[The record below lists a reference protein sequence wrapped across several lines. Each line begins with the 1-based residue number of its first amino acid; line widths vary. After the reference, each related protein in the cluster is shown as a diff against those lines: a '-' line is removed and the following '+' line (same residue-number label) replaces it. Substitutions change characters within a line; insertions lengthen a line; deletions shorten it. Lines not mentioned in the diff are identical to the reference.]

1 MTLGNLTVQGA
12 LGNIVLVQDFLRAQ
26 STIDPGSRPCPAEN
40 CRLRAF
46 AAQRERALPAV
57 RECECRNNPRV
68 QTLNPTPP
76 PHHSEGGRGLNT
88 TEGGGGGNNPKSTTP
103 QGDEGCFTTHVNN
116 PTTHTAGRGRGKHN
130 RRVRGGN
137 HAGGGAGGR
146 CCTI

>member
-88 TEGGGGGNNPKSTTP
+88 TEGGGGVTTQNPPRHRGTRGVL
-103 QGDEGCFTTHVNN
+103 Q
-116 PTTHTAGRGRGKHN
+116 PT
-130 RRVRGGN
+130 
-137 HAGGGAGGR
+137 
-146 CCTI
+146 